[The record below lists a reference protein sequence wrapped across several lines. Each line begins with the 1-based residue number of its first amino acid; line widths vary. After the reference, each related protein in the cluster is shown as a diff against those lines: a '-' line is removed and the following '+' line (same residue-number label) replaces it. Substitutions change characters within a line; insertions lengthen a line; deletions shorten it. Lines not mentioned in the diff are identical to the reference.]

1 MQIAKPGSSYDVD
14 QDHDQSEHQRM
25 LFPWF
30 VGIIKG
36 DEYLEDSEV
45 GIWSQLSVAY
55 WDLLPV
61 NLTVTF
67 GGTWHL
73 DLNSPILAALV
84 GKIRWDS
91 PDALVSAHV

>member
-1 MQIAKPGSSYDVD
+1 MRIAKPGSLYDID
-14 QDHDQSEHQRM
+14 QDYDQSEHQRM

-55 WDLLPV
+55 
-61 NLTVTF
+61 
-67 GGTWHL
+67 
-73 DLNSPILAALV
+73 
-84 GKIRWDS
+84 
-91 PDALVSAHV
+91 